1 VVSRPIHISGES
13 YDEESRAI
21 AGLRFTMDRSCL
33 RPDEHHLPR
42 QPPFHTIRPTM
53 DRITQYRRVG
63 ILGGMGPAATI
74 RLYEE
79 ITARTAAQ
87 TDQDHIPLIIESNPA
102 IPDRTEALLGGGPD
116 PLPAML
122 ESLGR
127 LTAAG
132 ADFIAIACNTAHAW
146 YPQIAKAATV
156 PVLHLIRVAAEACRA
171 RLPDG
176 AAVGVLA
183 TTGTITTE
191 LYQTA
196 LAASGLQPALPS
208 QADQTQIMRAIRLV
222 KAGGAG
228 NLHEARQVAAV
239 QVQRL
244 IDQGAKAILLGCT
257 DLSVI
262 LRDGDLPVPVVDSTV
277 ALAEKIIALARGDA
291 PLEGR

>member
-1 VVSRPIHISGES
+1 VQS
-13 YDEESRAI
+13 
-21 AGLRFTMDRSCL
+21 
-33 RPDEHHLPR
+33 
-42 QPPFHTIRPTM
+42 
-53 DRITQYRRVG
+53 
-63 ILGGMGPAATI
+63 
-74 RLYEE
+74 
-79 ITARTAAQ
+79 
-87 TDQDHIPLIIESNPA
+87 DQDHIPLVIESNPA

-122 ESLGR
+122 ESLRR

-132 ADFIAIACNTAHAW
+132 AEFIAVACNTAHAW
-146 YPQIAKAATV
+146 YPELARASTV
-156 PVLHLIRVAAEACRA
+156 PVLHLIRIAARGCRA

-196 LAASGLQPALPS
+196 LASVGLQAILPPP
-208 QADQTQIMRAIRLV
+208 ADQTQVMRAIRLV

-228 NLHEARQVAAV
+228 HLGEARQVAAL
-239 QVQRL
+239 QAQRL

-262 LRDGDLPVPVVDSTV
+262 LRDGDLAVPVVDSTV
-277 ALAEKIIALARGDA
+277 ALAERIIAVASGQEGLGD
-291 PLEGR
+291 L